1 MGADIKDVTVLISN
15 DGGYYVPLAHYDIAP
30 QKIALELSDM
40 TMRYVKFEFGKNQN
54 VKVYEIKVYGWLED

>member
-1 MGADIKDVTVLISN
+1 MRDTRGFFYYISN

-54 VKVYEIKVYGWLED
+54 VKVHEIKVYGWLED